1 MIDLFIADDHP
12 LVRNGLIEVLQK
24 EKEFRFLGFAENG
37 IEAFEAIKKIKP
49 KVALLDVD
57 MPGMSGLEVLSKLQ
71 VTSET
76 ATVNVIIL
84 TMHEDVALLNK
95 AMRMGAKSYLLKT
108 VKPSVLVEVIH
119 KVAGGDPYYLPET
132 LTTIIDASTVV
143 PNKASTGKEPT
154 NDAVRLAS
162 LLSERETE
170 VLTLIAEGFTNAQI
184 GEKIHISPRTV
195 DTHRTNIMKKLEVGN
210 VASLVRIALINGLVE

>member
-49 KVALLDVD
+49 QVALLDVD

-71 VTSET
+71 ATSET
-76 ATVNVIIL
+76 ASVNVIIL

-143 PNKASTGKEPT
+143 PNKASKGKEPT

-184 GEKIHISPRTV
+184 GEKIHLSPRTV